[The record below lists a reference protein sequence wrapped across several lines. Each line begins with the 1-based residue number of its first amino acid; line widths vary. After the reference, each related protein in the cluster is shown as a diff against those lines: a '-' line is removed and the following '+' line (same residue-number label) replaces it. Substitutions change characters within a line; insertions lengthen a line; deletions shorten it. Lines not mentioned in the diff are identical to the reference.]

1 MDPKKK
7 EGFPLQKRIFPSAI
21 IQAFT
26 AVWLMPSPFWAGIEG
41 WFVFTNVSGQ
51 LLSHIFKGQEVQE
64 KEKLSW
70 ASVSK
75 YQLTLPNNPDN
86 EGVGYY

>member
-26 AVWLMPSPFWAGIEG
+26 AVWLMPSPFWDGIEG
-41 WFVFTNVSGQ
+41 
-51 LLSHIFKGQEVQE
+51 
-64 KEKLSW
+64 
-70 ASVSK
+70 
-75 YQLTLPNNPDN
+75 
-86 EGVGYY
+86 